1 MIIIIPTEVQFV
13 AQLYILINKCVAFYG
28 TQIYLHY
35 SQEPAAVLNQM
46 TPAHLNPSY
55 FQLHFNII
63 LQFMPKHSQ

>member
-1 MIIIIPTEVQFV
+1 MIIIPTEAPFV
-13 AQLYILINKCVAFYG
+13 AQLYILINKCIAFYG

-35 SQEPAAVLNQM
+35 SQEPAAVLSQM
-46 TPAHLNPSY
+46 TPAHVIPSC